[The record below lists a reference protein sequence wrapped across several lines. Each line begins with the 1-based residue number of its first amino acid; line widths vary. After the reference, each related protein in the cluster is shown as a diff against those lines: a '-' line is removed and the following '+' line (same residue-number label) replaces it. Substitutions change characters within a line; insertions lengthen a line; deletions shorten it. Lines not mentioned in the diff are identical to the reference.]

1 MQMLRFKD
9 SFPAFPLKGIFAITK
24 ANIFCRRFI

>member
-9 SFPAFPLKGIFAITK
+9 SFPAFPLKGIFSITK
-24 ANIFCRRFI
+24 ANIFRRFI